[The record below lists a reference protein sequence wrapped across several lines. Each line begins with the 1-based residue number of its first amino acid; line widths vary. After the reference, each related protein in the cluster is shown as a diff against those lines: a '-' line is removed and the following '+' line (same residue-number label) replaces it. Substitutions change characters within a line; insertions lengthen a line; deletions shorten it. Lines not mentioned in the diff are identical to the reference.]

1 MAIVGRP
8 NAGKSSLLNQLLGH
22 DRAIVSDIAGTT
34 RDTISEEA
42 QIRGIPVVF
51 VDTAGLQETEDV
63 VEQEGVRRSRASLGQ
78 ADLVL
83 HVLDASEPPTPD
95 TEARLAELAERNCI
109 VVLNKS
115 DLPARL
121 DQADTHGGQAVPVS
135 CLNGDGIEELK
146 DAIRASVWDG
156 EITSEMLEVM
166 VNSRHQEALNR
177 AKTAL
182 QTALGQLREGAV
194 LDLVAVDLRIATNA
208 IGEIVGKT
216 TTEDLLDSIFSTF
229 CIGK

>member
-1 MAIVGRP
+1 MDGLLKRLESAEAFIDQLLATANEGQLVRKGIRVAIVGRP

-83 HVLDASEPPTPD
+83 HVLDASEPRPG
-95 TEARLAELAERNCI
+95 C
-109 VVLNKS
+109 
-115 DLPARL
+115 
-121 DQADTHGGQAVPVS
+121 GG
-135 CLNGDGIEELK
+135 
-146 DAIRASVWDG
+146 
-156 EITSEMLEVM
+156 
-166 VNSRHQEALNR
+166 
-177 AKTAL
+177 
-182 QTALGQLREGAV
+182 
-194 LDLVAVDLRIATNA
+194 AT
-208 IGEIVGKT
+208 GRFG
-216 TTEDLLDSIFSTF
+216 
-229 CIGK
+229 